1 MLQVPEFKQQFE
13 DMLINVTKQ
22 LMNPTATNDH
32 INSLAD
38 MLQEDV
44 AWDAV
49 VPRMLLR
56 YNVEMSKMFNVSNG
70 RIPPDFD
77 MASALRQ
84 ISKYGGNGLFGNNMA
99 ASAVSQDFNKTL
111 DFSII
116 VTKGLP
122 FREAVN
128 GPTGNSASMGVKEFI
143 NTVIFEIQQDSAAIE
158 NITGSILQLKDQL
171 NEFLTQIMEKE
182 TLPTNTTTTKD
193 DIEEQEDEE
202 QDKDE
207 DGDSPMSIDRPE
219 APEKQ
224 NVKKPKINEK

>member
-1 MLQVPEFKQQFE
+1 MS
-13 DMLINVTKQ
+13 NVKAIYSTP
-22 LMNPTATNDH
+22 NC
-32 INSLAD
+32 
-38 MLQEDV
+38 
-44 AWDAV
+44 
-49 VPRMLLR
+49 
-56 YNVEMSKMFNVSNG
+56 
-70 RIPPDFD
+70 
-77 MASALRQ
+77 
-84 ISKYGGNGLFGNNMA
+84 
-99 ASAVSQDFNKTL
+99 NK
-111 DFSII
+111 
-116 VTKGLP
+116 V
-122 FREAVN
+122 
-128 GPTGNSASMGVKEFI
+128 
-143 NTVIFEIQQDSAAIE
+143 FEIQQDSAAIE